1 MKHRLYSHCLSQGRI
16 VALAV
21 LLLLL
26 PALDRRCRAVVIV
39 PRPTPS
45 WLLQNG
51 VWVPLVAPNP
61 NTPPGQVAEMI
72 HELNSGRPQRIP
84 KLARRW
90 ITANKNNPL
99 APEVLLLRGDAY
111 NAMGEKYTAL
121 FAYEDLLDNYPT
133 SPLYGPCLRRE
144 YNIACAFLRGYKR
157 KFLGL
162 RILPVTGDAL
172 ELLRRIQDR
181 QRGSPLAELAG
192 IRVADYYYS
201 DARFNRA
208 FQSYQDFLRRYPYSQ
223 FVIKATIME
232 VQCLLAT
239 FRGVKFDLTPLRNAD
254 AQLETLTQEYPH
266 YSHLLQVKALEERI
280 YQIEGHKELE
290 IARFYIRFSKPSAA
304 RYYYNRVINDWPDT
318 QWAKIAKKE
327 LVEHFGAE
335 AIK

>member
-1 MKHRLYSHCLSQGRI
+1 MLLVPAMVIPVGAT
-16 VALAV
+16 AL
-21 LLLLL
+21 
-26 PALDRRCRAVVIV
+26 PSRS
-39 PRPTPS
+39 TPS

-61 NTPPGQVAEMI
+61 DTPEGQVAEMI
-72 HELNSGRPQRIP
+72 SELNSGHPKKIP
-84 KLARRW
+84 KQAKHW
-90 ITANKNNPL
+90 IKVNKKNPL

-111 NAMGEKYTAL
+111 NAMGAKYTAL
-121 FAYEDLLDNYPT
+121 FAYENLLDNYPT

-201 DARFNRA
+201 DSRFNRA
-208 FQSYQDFLRRYPYSQ
+208 FESYQDFLRRYPYSQ
-223 FVIKATIME
+223 FAVKATIME

-254 AQLETLTQEYPH
+254 AQLESLTQRYPH
-266 YSHLLQVKALEERI
+266 FAQMMQVQALEERI
-280 YQIEGHKELE
+280 YQIEGRKELS
-290 IARFYIRFSKPSAA
+290 IARFYIRFGKPAA
-304 RYYYNRVINDWPDT
+304 AQYYYNRVINDWPDT
-318 QWAKIAKKE
+318 PWAKIAQKE
-327 LVEHFGAE
+327 LREHFGAE
-335 AIK
+335 AQK